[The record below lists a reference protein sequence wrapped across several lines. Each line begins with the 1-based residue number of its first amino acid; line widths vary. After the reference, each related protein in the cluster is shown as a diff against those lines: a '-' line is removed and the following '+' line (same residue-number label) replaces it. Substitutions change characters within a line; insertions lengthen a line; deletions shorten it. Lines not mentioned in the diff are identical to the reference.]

1 MTLLRST
8 AAIVLALGVTFAM
21 PALAQK
27 KYDTGASD
35 TEIKVGQ
42 TIPLS
47 GPASAYGSIGKVQAA
62 YIRMV
67 NEQGGI
73 NGRKINLIQYDD
85 AYSPPKTVEQVRKL
99 VESDE
104 VFTTFQIIGT
114 PPNAAVQKYLND
126 KKVPQLLASTG
137 ATRFTDPKNFPWT
150 IAFNPNY
157 QSEAHIYAKFIL
169 ANHPNAKIGILYQND
184 DLGKDYVKG
193 LKDGLGAKASN
204 MIVAEASYELSDPT
218 VDSQMVTLKASGADL
233 FYNITTPK
241 FGAQAIKKAAE
252 LGWKPVQI
260 LDINATPVSQTL
272 VPAGLENAKGII
284 SVNYGKDPL
293 DPQWSDDEG
302 MKRYKAF
309 MAKYA
314 PAEDANSGI
323 ATYGYSTAALLVQI
337 LKQCGDNLTRVNV
350 MTQATNIKDFVADL
364 ALPGMATSTT
374 PDDWRINKQF
384 QMMRFDGRGLR
395 QSHHAV
401 FGRHVVRGCRQT
413 NQSGDRGCVDD
424 GSAALSQHLRNLVL
438 QAQEYAREI
447 DSQHGVER
455 GLTEFVQAL
464 ASRANGSSG
473 NAGIVERAVD
483 PPIGGDGARHHRGH
497 IGFHGYVAPDRN
509 GLTAGR
515 VDQGDGCSRVLLGTV
530 GHRHARALACH
541 RKRSRPS
548 DARGPAGHQRHLA
561 IENACHVI
569 FLLPCK
575 NGPQRTLR
583 LRKEDRC
590 EFQRVAPLPLDQG

>member
-169 ANHPNAKIGILYQND
+169 ANHPNAKIGILFQND

-314 PAEDANSGI
+314 PGEDANSGI

-384 QMMRFDGRGLR
+384 QMMRFDGQRW
-395 QSHHAV
+395 V
-401 FGRHVVRGCRQT
+401 MFGPILTDEYKT
-413 NQSGDRGCVDD
+413 N
-424 GSAALSQHLRNLVL
+424 
-438 QAQEYAREI
+438 
-447 DSQHGVER
+447 
-455 GLTEFVQAL
+455 
-464 ASRANGSSG
+464 
-473 NAGIVERAVD
+473 
-483 PPIGGDGARHHRGH
+483 
-497 IGFHGYVAPDRN
+497 
-509 GLTAGR
+509 
-515 VDQGDGCSRVLLGTV
+515 
-530 GHRHARALACH
+530 
-541 RKRSRPS
+541 
-548 DARGPAGHQRHLA
+548 
-561 IENACHVI
+561 
-569 FLLPCK
+569 
-575 NGPQRTLR
+575 
-583 LRKEDRC
+583 
-590 EFQRVAPLPLDQG
+590 

>member
-1 MTLLRST
+1 MNLFRP
-8 AAIVLALGVTFAM
+8 AAALVLAVSAILSG

-27 KYDTGASD
+27 KYDVGASD

-62 YIRMV
+62 YIRMI

-85 AYSPPKTVEQVRKL
+85 AYNPPKTVEQVRKL

-104 VFTTFQIIGT
+104 VLTTFQIIGT

-157 QSEAHIYAKFIL
+157 QSEAHIYARFIL
-169 ANHPNAKIGILYQND
+169 ANYPTAKIAILYQND

-193 LKDGLGAKASN
+193 LKDALGTKASS

-218 VDSQMVTLKASGADL
+218 VDSQMVNLKASGADF

-272 VPAGLENAKGII
+272 IPAGLENAKGII

-293 DPQWSDDEG
+293 DPQWADDEG

-323 ATYGYSTAALLVQI
+323 ATYGYSTAALFVQI
-337 LKQCGDNLTRVNV
+337 ITQCGDDLTRANI
-350 MTQATNIKDFVADL
+350 MRQATNIKAFVADL
-364 ALPGMATSTT
+364 ALPGMTTSTD

-384 QMMRFDGRGLR
+384 QMMKFDGQRWVL
-395 QSHHAV
+395 
-401 FGRHVVRGCRQT
+401 FGPILTDEFKT
-413 NQSGDRGCVDD
+413 N
-424 GSAALSQHLRNLVL
+424 
-438 QAQEYAREI
+438 
-447 DSQHGVER
+447 
-455 GLTEFVQAL
+455 
-464 ASRANGSSG
+464 
-473 NAGIVERAVD
+473 
-483 PPIGGDGARHHRGH
+483 
-497 IGFHGYVAPDRN
+497 
-509 GLTAGR
+509 
-515 VDQGDGCSRVLLGTV
+515 
-530 GHRHARALACH
+530 
-541 RKRSRPS
+541 
-548 DARGPAGHQRHLA
+548 
-561 IENACHVI
+561 
-569 FLLPCK
+569 
-575 NGPQRTLR
+575 
-583 LRKEDRC
+583 
-590 EFQRVAPLPLDQG
+590 

>member
-1 MTLLRST
+1 MSLFRLPV
-8 AAIVLALGVTFAM
+8 AVALALGVTFAT

-62 YIRMV
+62 YLRMI

-99 VESDE
+99 VEGDE
-104 VFTTFQIIGT
+104 VLTTFQIIGT

-126 KKVPQLLASTG
+126 RKVPQLLASTG

-157 QSEAHIYAKFIL
+157 QSEGHIYAKYIL
-169 ANHPNAKIGILYQND
+169 ANHPNAKIAILYQND

-193 LKDGLGAKASN
+193 LEDALGAKAS
-204 MIVAEASYELSDPT
+204 MIVAKASYELSDPT

-252 LGWKPVQI
+252 LGWKPVHI

-272 VPAGLENAKGII
+272 VPAGLDNAKGII

-293 DPQWSDDEG
+293 DPQWADDEG

-309 MAKYA
+309 MLKYA

-323 ATYGYSTAALLVQI
+323 ATYGYSTAALLVHI
-337 LKQCGDNLTRVNV
+337 IKQCGDDLTRANL
-350 MTQATNIKDFVADL
+350 MKQATNIKGYVADL
-364 ALPGMATSTT
+364 ALPGMTTTTTS
-374 PDDWRINKQF
+374 DDWRINKQF
-384 QMMRFDGRGLR
+384 QMMKFDGQRWVL
-395 QSHHAV
+395 
-401 FGRHVVRGCRQT
+401 FGPILTDEYKT
-413 NQSGDRGCVDD
+413 N
-424 GSAALSQHLRNLVL
+424 
-438 QAQEYAREI
+438 
-447 DSQHGVER
+447 
-455 GLTEFVQAL
+455 
-464 ASRANGSSG
+464 
-473 NAGIVERAVD
+473 
-483 PPIGGDGARHHRGH
+483 
-497 IGFHGYVAPDRN
+497 
-509 GLTAGR
+509 
-515 VDQGDGCSRVLLGTV
+515 
-530 GHRHARALACH
+530 
-541 RKRSRPS
+541 
-548 DARGPAGHQRHLA
+548 
-561 IENACHVI
+561 
-569 FLLPCK
+569 
-575 NGPQRTLR
+575 
-583 LRKEDRC
+583 
-590 EFQRVAPLPLDQG
+590 

>member
-1 MTLLRST
+1 MALFRLT
-8 AAIVLALGVTFAM
+8 AALVLAYSVTFAA

-27 KYDTGASD
+27 KYDTGATD

-62 YIRMV
+62 YIRMI

-73 NGRKINLIQYDD
+73 NGRKVNLIQYDD

-104 VFTTFQIIGT
+104 VLTTFQIIGT

-150 IAFNPNY
+150 IAYNPNY
-157 QSEAHIYAKFIL
+157 QSEAHIYARFIL
-169 ANHPNAKIGILYQND
+169 ENYPNAKIAILYQND

-193 LKDGLGAKASN
+193 LKDGLGAKAK

-218 VDSQMVTLKASGADL
+218 VDSQMVTLKSSGADL

-260 LDINATPVSQTL
+260 LDINASPVSQTL
-272 VPAGLENAKGII
+272 IPAGLENAKGII

-293 DPQWSDDEG
+293 DPQWADDAG

-314 PAEDANSGI
+314 PGEDANSGI
-323 ATYGYSTAALLVQI
+323 ATYGYSTAALLVHI
-337 LKQCGDNLTRVNV
+337 LKQCGDDLTRANI
-350 MTQATNIKDFVADL
+350 MKQATSIRNYVSDIS
-364 ALPGMATSTT
+364 LPGMATTT
-374 PDDWRINKQF
+374 DPDDWRINKQF
-384 QMMRFDGRGLR
+384 QMMKFDGQRWVL
-395 QSHHAV
+395 
-401 FGRHVVRGCRQT
+401 FGPILTDDYKT
-413 NQSGDRGCVDD
+413 N
-424 GSAALSQHLRNLVL
+424 
-438 QAQEYAREI
+438 
-447 DSQHGVER
+447 
-455 GLTEFVQAL
+455 
-464 ASRANGSSG
+464 
-473 NAGIVERAVD
+473 
-483 PPIGGDGARHHRGH
+483 
-497 IGFHGYVAPDRN
+497 
-509 GLTAGR
+509 
-515 VDQGDGCSRVLLGTV
+515 
-530 GHRHARALACH
+530 
-541 RKRSRPS
+541 
-548 DARGPAGHQRHLA
+548 
-561 IENACHVI
+561 
-569 FLLPCK
+569 
-575 NGPQRTLR
+575 
-583 LRKEDRC
+583 
-590 EFQRVAPLPLDQG
+590 

>member
-1 MTLLRST
+1 MTLLRSA
-8 AAIVLALGVTFAM
+8 AAIILALGATFAT
-21 PALAQK
+21 PSLAQK

-62 YIRMV
+62 YIRMI
-67 NEQGGI
+67 NEQGGV

-99 VESDE
+99 VEGDE
-104 VFTTFQIIGT
+104 VLTTFQIIGT
-114 PPNAAVQKYLND
+114 PPNAAVQKYLNE
-126 KKVPQLLASTG
+126 KKVPQLLAATG

-157 QSEAHIYAKFIL
+157 QSEAHIYAKYIL
-169 ANHPNAKIGILYQND
+169 ANYPNAKIAILYQND

-193 LKDGLGAKASN
+193 LKDALGAKASL
-204 MIVAEASYELSDPT
+204 IIAEASYELSDPT

-252 LGWKPVQI
+252 LGWRPVQI
-260 LDINATPVSQTL
+260 LDINASPVSQTL

-293 DPQWSDDEG
+293 DPQWANDEG

-314 PAEDANSGI
+314 SGEDANSGI

-337 LKQCGDNLTRVNV
+337 LKQCGDDLTRANI
-350 MTQATNIKDFVADL
+350 MKQATNIKTYVADL
-364 ALPGMATSTT
+364 ALPGMTPSTT

-384 QMMRFDGRGLR
+384 QMMKFDGERWVL
-395 QSHHAV
+395 
-401 FGRHVVRGCRQT
+401 FGPILTDEFKT
-413 NQSGDRGCVDD
+413 N
-424 GSAALSQHLRNLVL
+424 
-438 QAQEYAREI
+438 
-447 DSQHGVER
+447 
-455 GLTEFVQAL
+455 
-464 ASRANGSSG
+464 
-473 NAGIVERAVD
+473 
-483 PPIGGDGARHHRGH
+483 
-497 IGFHGYVAPDRN
+497 
-509 GLTAGR
+509 
-515 VDQGDGCSRVLLGTV
+515 
-530 GHRHARALACH
+530 
-541 RKRSRPS
+541 
-548 DARGPAGHQRHLA
+548 
-561 IENACHVI
+561 
-569 FLLPCK
+569 
-575 NGPQRTLR
+575 
-583 LRKEDRC
+583 
-590 EFQRVAPLPLDQG
+590 

>member
-1 MTLLRST
+1 MTLFRAAT
-8 AAIVLALGVTFAM
+8 AFVLGFTAVFAT

-62 YIRMV
+62 YIRMI

-73 NGRKINLIQYDD
+73 NGRKVNLIQYDD
-85 AYSPPKTVEQVRKL
+85 AYNPPKTVEQVRKL

-104 VFTTFQIIGT
+104 VLTTFQIIGT

-169 ANHPNAKIGILYQND
+169 ANYPNAKIGILYQND

-193 LKDGLGAKASN
+193 LKDGLGAKAST
-204 MIVAEASYELSDPT
+204 MIVAEKSYELSDPT

-252 LGWKPVQI
+252 LAWKPVQI

-272 VPAGLENAKGII
+272 VPAGLDNAKDII

-293 DPQWSDDEG
+293 DPQWDNDAG
-302 MKRYKAF
+302 MKTYKAF

-314 PAEDANSGI
+314 PAEDVNSGI
-323 ATYGYSTAALLVQI
+323 STYGYSTAALLVHI
-337 LKQCGDNLTRVNV
+337 LKQCGDDLTRANI
-350 MTQATNIKDFVADL
+350 MKQATNIKNYVADL
-364 ALPGMATSTT
+364 ALPGMTISTE

-384 QMMRFDGRGLR
+384 QMMKFDGQRWVL
-395 QSHHAV
+395 
-401 FGRHVVRGCRQT
+401 FGPILTDDFKT
-413 NQSGDRGCVDD
+413 N
-424 GSAALSQHLRNLVL
+424 
-438 QAQEYAREI
+438 
-447 DSQHGVER
+447 
-455 GLTEFVQAL
+455 
-464 ASRANGSSG
+464 
-473 NAGIVERAVD
+473 
-483 PPIGGDGARHHRGH
+483 
-497 IGFHGYVAPDRN
+497 
-509 GLTAGR
+509 
-515 VDQGDGCSRVLLGTV
+515 
-530 GHRHARALACH
+530 
-541 RKRSRPS
+541 
-548 DARGPAGHQRHLA
+548 
-561 IENACHVI
+561 
-569 FLLPCK
+569 
-575 NGPQRTLR
+575 
-583 LRKEDRC
+583 
-590 EFQRVAPLPLDQG
+590 

>member
-1 MTLLRST
+1 MSQFGKTVAI
-8 AAIVLALGVTFAM
+8 AAMLGAALAM
-21 PALAQK
+21 PAFAQK

-35 TEIKVGQ
+35 TEIKIGQ

-62 YIRMV
+62 YIRMI

-73 NGRKINLIQYDD
+73 GGRKINLIQYDD

-104 VFTTFQIIGT
+104 VLTTFQIIGT
-114 PPNAAVQKYLND
+114 PPNAAVQKYLNER
-126 KKVPQLLASTG
+126 KVPQLLASTG

-157 QSEAHIYAKFIL
+157 QSEGHIYAKFIL
-169 ANHPNAKIGILYQND
+169 ANYPNAKIGILYQND

-193 LKDGLGAKASN
+193 LKDALGAKAS
-204 MIVAEASYELSDPT
+204 MVVAEKSYELSDPT

-252 LGWKPVQI
+252 MDWHPVQI

-272 VPAGLENAKGII
+272 VPAGLDNAKDII

-293 DPQWSDDEG
+293 DPQWDNDEG

-309 MAKYA
+309 MAKWA

-337 LKQCGDNLTRVNV
+337 LTQCGDDLTRANI
-350 MTQATNIKDFVADL
+350 MKQATNIKGFTADL
-364 ALPGMATSTT
+364 ALPGMTVSTT

-384 QMMRFDGRGLR
+384 QMMKFDGKRWVL
-395 QSHHAV
+395 
-401 FGRHVVRGCRQT
+401 FGPILTDDYKT
-413 NQSGDRGCVDD
+413 N
-424 GSAALSQHLRNLVL
+424 
-438 QAQEYAREI
+438 
-447 DSQHGVER
+447 
-455 GLTEFVQAL
+455 
-464 ASRANGSSG
+464 
-473 NAGIVERAVD
+473 
-483 PPIGGDGARHHRGH
+483 
-497 IGFHGYVAPDRN
+497 
-509 GLTAGR
+509 
-515 VDQGDGCSRVLLGTV
+515 
-530 GHRHARALACH
+530 
-541 RKRSRPS
+541 
-548 DARGPAGHQRHLA
+548 
-561 IENACHVI
+561 
-569 FLLPCK
+569 
-575 NGPQRTLR
+575 
-583 LRKEDRC
+583 
-590 EFQRVAPLPLDQG
+590 